1 MQFSYSFFIVLL
13 LVPISALSVVY
24 DKNCIVIDMYG
35 KRPCNTPSKE
45 ATDAEFERK
54 LDELREFRDKQT
66 EATRRSFEITFK
78 SEITNDGSYPT
89 TDHCRKRM
97 NELKKQV
104 DELVKQCV

>member
-35 KRPCNTPSKE
+35 KRPCNTPSKVKFNGFKE

-78 SEITNDGSYPT
+78 MMVLIRLPIIVARG
-89 TDHCRKRM
+89 
-97 NELKKQV
+97 
-104 DELVKQCV
+104 